1 VREPSSLRTVRK
13 VVAMMNCEEFE
24 LRGLD
29 LDRADADPQEAAA
42 AAKHVEICG
51 RCSAML
57 ESWREVKC
65 DLRLL
70 RESTRLDSAPARVEM
85 RLKQELRT
93 RREARGPHRTAAIAS
108 WALAAAAVVVA
119 SLGWMRIH
127 HQAEKSVVAERK
139 TVNTADMLTTSPNEN
154 ENDVRLAADF
164 DTGEFTQ
171 LPGSL
176 SSGTGEE
183 STLQV
188 RMQRGALERY
198 GLPVDPERAS
208 ELVDVDFLVG
218 EDGQPLAVRLHQDTQ
233 IAAVTQ

>member
-1 VREPSSLRTVRK
+1 MRRAGLAREQSSLRTVRK
-13 VVAMMNCEEFE
+13 AVAMMNCEEFE

-29 LDRADADPQEAAA
+29 LDRANADPQEAAA
-42 AAKHVEICG
+42 ATKHVAVCG

-57 ESWREVKC
+57 E
-65 DLRLL
+65 
-70 RESTRLDSAPARVEM
+70 
-85 RLKQELRT
+85 
-93 RREARGPHRTAAIAS
+93 S

-139 TVNTADMLTTSPNEN
+139 TVNAADMLTTSPNEN

-176 SSGTGEE
+176 SSGTGDE
-183 STLQV
+183 SILQV
-188 RMQRGALERY
+188 RMQRGTLERY

>member
-1 VREPSSLRTVRK
+1 
-13 VVAMMNCEEFE
+13 MMNCEEFE

-42 AAKHVEICG
+42 AAKHAEICG

-93 RREARGPHRTAAIAS
+93 RREARVPHRTAAIAS

-119 SLGWMRIH
+119 GLGWMQIH

-176 SSGTGEE
+176 SSGTGDE
-183 STLQV
+183 SILQV
-188 RMQRGALERY
+188 RMQRGTLERY

>member
-1 VREPSSLRTVRK
+1 
-13 VVAMMNCEEFE
+13 MMNCEEFE

-29 LDRADADPQEAAA
+29 LDRSDADPQEAAA

-93 RREARGPHRTAAIAS
+93 RREARVARGPVVVAS
-108 WALAAAAVVVA
+108 WALAAAAVLVA
-119 SLGWMRIH
+119 SVGWLQTH
-127 HQAEKSVVAERK
+127 HKAGQPGVSSSNAGMTGNTSQKTSNGDDAEMLL
-139 TVNTADMLTTSPNEN
+139 ADS
-154 ENDVRLAADF
+154 DSAS
-164 DTGEFTQ
+164 FTQ

-176 SSGTGEE
+176 PSASGYE
-183 STLQV
+183 SILEV
-188 RMQRGALERY
+188 RMQRGALERF
-198 GLPVDPERAS
+198 GLPVDPDRAS
-208 ELVDVDFLVG
+208 EFVSVDFLVG
-218 EDGQPLAVRLHQDTQ
+218 EDGQPQAVRLHQDSQ
-233 IAAVTQ
+233 IATAMP

>member
-1 VREPSSLRTVRK
+1 
-13 VVAMMNCEEFE
+13 MMNCEEFE